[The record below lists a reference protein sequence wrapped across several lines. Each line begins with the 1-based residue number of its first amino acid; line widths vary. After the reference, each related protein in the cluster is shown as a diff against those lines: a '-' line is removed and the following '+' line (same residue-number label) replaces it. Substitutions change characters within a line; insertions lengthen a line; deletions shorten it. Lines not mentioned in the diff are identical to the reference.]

1 MSKFEY
7 PTVSPTD
14 IISILAE
21 SQIATVMEKDLKNP
35 TPDFVSDIY
44 TRLLIYLDLLH
55 DGYEGQ
61 IEFSAL
67 EQLENPQY
75 HVGSA
80 RTMNHYIKIKQVI
93 ALLQC
98 PADFTLR
105 DLLKPQGDRTQF
117 FIGAILNFCLHKDTK
132 MNELRPLGEELTL
145 LDEQRRD
152 LEDKITQLNAE
163 ITEYN
168 GARERELPLVQEVDG
183 KVKELRQKIAD
194 LNNHQMSL
202 RASYRKLKERSSEMD
217 GEISRAEFDL
227 VQSVQENANL
237 RSKIVQSPDKLQ
249 RALEEKKSVREE
261 TRNAERLAMQ
271 SFEAKTAVLEVY
283 TKAFK
288 KMSKHFNQM
297 QAIHEQVNSAKSI
310 EKDYKAVK
318 AKLSDD
324 GLIDK
329 SLDAKLVE
337 LQMKA
342 QQLNDLKKLLE
353 KERDLKCEE
362 ATKEFNNTK
371 SEVESRRHDLEARQR
386 KVEAV
391 LTEVDA
397 ITSKIN
403 VVNESGAAKIQKLV
417 QKREEIADQFQQ
429 YKNSIQSVLAAVDFL
444 LASGSSAG
452 KGVLFVGLGI
462 ESVCIDVCSSLVK
475 MCLFGVREEQM
486 VSQTVDLLKNELPLE
501 QQSVVL
507 PEDVV
512 TGLVLVDIINGFC
525 SVGAG
530 NLAPREPNRQ
540 ITGMINESA
549 RLARL
554 FCDKKLPVLAFLDSH
569 QPNKPEE
576 PYPPHCIAGTEETN
590 LVPALQFIE
599 NEPNVTIQ
607 RKDCF
612 DGFFGSIKDDGSNVF
627 VDWVKNNHIKA
638 ILVVGI
644 CTDICVLDF
653 VCSTISARNRGFL
666 APLEDVIVYSHG
678 CATFDV
684 PLHVA
689 RNTKGA
695 LAHPQLLMHHVGL
708 YMAKGRGAIIAN
720 EVSLVAP
727 KKP

>member
-7 PTVSPTD
+7 PILSRTD
-14 IISILAE
+14 MISILAE
-21 SQIATVMEKDLKNP
+21 SQIAAIIESDLKNP
-35 TPDFVSDIY
+35 TPDFVADIY
-44 TRLLIYLDLLH
+44 TRLLVYLDLLH
-55 DGYEGQ
+55 EEDEGQ
-61 IEFSAL
+61 VEFAAL
-67 EQLENPQY
+67 EQLENPHY

-80 RTMNHYIKIKQVI
+80 RIMNLYIKVI
-93 ALLQC
+93 TMLQC
-98 PADFTLR
+98 PADITLR

-117 FIGAILNFCLHKDTK
+117 FLSAILNFCLHKDSK
-132 MNELRPLGEELTL
+132 MNELRPIGEELTL
-145 LDEQRRD
+145 LDEQRRG
-152 LEDKITQLNAE
+152 LEDKISQLNAE
-163 ITEYN
+163 IVEYN
-168 GARERELPLVQEVDG
+168 DARESELPLVQEVDG
-183 KVKELRQKIAD
+183 KVKELRQKIAG

-249 RALEEKKSVREE
+249 RALEEKRPVREE
-261 TRNAERLAMQ
+261 ARNAERLAMQ
-271 SFEAKTAVLEVY
+271 SFEAKTAVLEVH
-283 TKAFK
+283 TKALK
-288 KMSKHFNQM
+288 KMSKHFDQM

-310 EKDYKAVK
+310 EKDYKALK

-324 GLIDK
+324 GLMDK
-329 SLDAKLVE
+329 SLDAKL
-337 LQMKA
+337 
-342 QQLNDLKKLLE
+342 LNELKKLRE
-353 KERDLKCEE
+353 KERDMKGEE
-362 ATKEFNNTK
+362 ATKEYNTIK

-386 KVEAV
+386 KVESV

-397 ITSKIN
+397 ITSKTNMVI
-403 VVNESGAAKIQKLV
+403 ESCAAEVQKLV
-417 QKREEIADQFQQ
+417 SKREEIAEQVKERF
-429 YKNSIQSVLAAVDFL
+429 IHFTFVLAFVAV
-444 LASGSSAG
+444 
-452 KGVLFVGLGI
+452 KK
-462 ESVCIDVCSSLVK
+462 K
-475 MCLFGVREEQM
+475 MPT
-486 VSQTVDLLKNELPLE
+486 QTVDLLKNELPLE
-501 QQSVVL
+501 QESVVL
-507 PEDVV
+507 AEDVV
-512 TGLVLVDIINGFC
+512 NGLVLVDIINGFC

-576 PYPPHCIAGTEETN
+576 PYPPHCIAGTEESQ
-590 LVPALQFIE
+590 LVPALQWIE
-599 NEPNVTIQ
+599 NEPNVTIR

-612 DGFFGSIKDDGSNVF
+612 DGYLGSVEADGSNVF
-627 VDWVKNNHIKA
+627 VDWVKNNQIKT

-653 VCSTISARNRGFL
+653 VCSTLSARNRGFL
-666 APLEDVIVYSHG
+666 TPMENVIVYSCG

-689 RNTKGA
+689 RNTKG
-695 LAHPQLLMHHVGL
+695 L
-708 YMAKGRGAIIAN
+708 YMAKERGAVIAN
-720 EVSLVAP
+720 EVSLATP